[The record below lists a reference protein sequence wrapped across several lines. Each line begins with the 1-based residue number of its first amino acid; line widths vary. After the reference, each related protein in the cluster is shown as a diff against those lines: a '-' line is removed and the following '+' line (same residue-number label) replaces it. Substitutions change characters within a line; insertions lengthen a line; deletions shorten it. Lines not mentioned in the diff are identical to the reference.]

1 MNKTIGLILGILVTA
16 STAFAIK
23 GDAEKTSYK
32 IDTKA
37 SKVYWTAKKVT
48 GEHTGY
54 LLIGSG
60 NIKVQENKV
69 VSGLV
74 DMDLNSIVCTDLENA
89 DYNKKLV
96 GHLKSDD
103 FFSVEKHPSAKFE
116 ITSIKQAADGAG
128 YNIVGNLSIKGIT
141 NEISFPAKINVS
153 GGMVTALGTASIDRT
168 KWDIKY
174 GSGKFFEGL
183 GDKMINDEFE
193 ISFELQ
199 ANAEGEKVSVY

>member
-32 IDTKA
+32 IDTKE

-54 LLIGSG
+54 LSIGSG
-60 NIKVQENKV
+60 NIEVQENKV

-116 ITSIKQAADGAG
+116 FCLLYTSDAADD
-128 YNIVGNLSIKGIT
+128 L
-141 NEISFPAKINVS
+141 
-153 GGMVTALGTASIDRT
+153 
-168 KWDIKY
+168 
-174 GSGKFFEGL
+174 
-183 GDKMINDEFE
+183 
-193 ISFELQ
+193 
-199 ANAEGEKVSVY
+199 

>member
-37 SKVYWTAKKVT
+37 SKVYWTAKNVT

-54 LLIGSG
+54 LSIGSG

-103 FFSVEKHPSAKFE
+103 FFSVEKHPRAKFE
-116 ITSIKQAADGAG
+116 FTSIKQAADGSG
-128 YNIVGNLSIKGIT
+128 YN
-141 NEISFPAKINVS
+141 
-153 GGMVTALGTASIDRT
+153 
-168 KWDIKY
+168 
-174 GSGKFFEGL
+174 
-183 GDKMINDEFE
+183 
-193 ISFELQ
+193 
-199 ANAEGEKVSVY
+199 